1 MLYTL
6 NRENKRNI
14 NIGTARYAYVP
25 HMLLIG
31 NYSQTLQLERIDIL
45 DINPKRPQRKRKHHI
60 SCYLDDKEYIAYRDK
75 KSKTYYSQS
84 EYIRKC
90 VLDKKITVIPG
101 VRELIIDLKRI
112 GNNLNQLTHRVNAGE
127 ITVIGDNLKEINDD
141 LTVVWDRLSKVIKKV
156 K

>member
-1 MLYTL
+1 L
-6 NRENKRNI
+6 NI
-14 NIGTARYAYVP
+14 NSKHP
-25 HMLLIG
+25 
-31 NYSQTLQLERIDIL
+31 E
-45 DINPKRPQRKRKHHI
+45 RKRKHHI

-75 KSKTYYSQS
+75 RSKTYYSQS

-101 VRELIIDLKRI
+101 IRDLIVDLKRI

-127 ITVIGDNLKEINDD
+127 VTVLGDNLKEIKDD
-141 LTVVWDRLSKVIKKV
+141 LTVAWGSLFIKKV

>member
-1 MLYTL
+1 L
-6 NRENKRNI
+6 
-14 NIGTARYAYVP
+14 
-25 HMLLIG
+25 
-31 NYSQTLQLERIDIL
+31 DIL
-45 DINPKRPQRKRKHHI
+45 NIKRPERKRKHHI

-75 KSKTYYSQS
+75 RSKTYYSQS

-101 VRELIIDLKRI
+101 VRDLIIDLKRI

-127 ITVIGDNLKEINDD
+127 VTVLGDNLKEINDD
-141 LTVVWDRLSKVIKKV
+141 LNAVWDSLSKVIGKV